1 MELRLKPSTLDLQSY
16 GGGRLNLVRQLT
28 VTLSTPGHTVEAVI
42 QVQSGAPV
50 DLLLGTDLQVKLGFT
65 LLQTLPGGRAI
76 DLVKQSRWQL
86 CPRDEPT
93 EESVDGCLEVGPTSK
108 NKQKASTA
116 FWISTTI
123 GLHWIVQTYRLH
135 QPRHPCHIYTHK
147 DHSSHWDWKSEGG
160 EVTGSDGSTTQKHH
174 TVTAGLYTQASQLT
188 LWDWKS
194 EGGEGTGS
202 DGSTTQKHHTVT
214 AGLYTQASQLTLWD
228 WKSEGGEVTP
238 TAKELAVTAALHRS
252 ITQ

>member
-1 MELRLKPSTLDLQSY
+1 MESSHEPNCNRHHRDSGTAHKHHTVTAGLYIQGS
-16 GGGRLNLVRQLT
+16 QLT
-28 VTLSTPGHTVEAVI
+28 L
-42 QVQSGAPV
+42 
-50 DLLLGTDLQVKLGFT
+50 
-65 LLQTLPGGRAI
+65 
-76 DLVKQSRWQL
+76 
-86 CPRDEPT
+86 
-93 EESVDGCLEVGPTSK
+93 
-108 NKQKASTA
+108 
-116 FWISTTI
+116 
-123 GLHWIVQTYRLH
+123 
-135 QPRHPCHIYTHK
+135 
-147 DHSSHWDWKSEGG
+147 WDWKSEGG

-252 ITQ
+252 ITVIAGLYVQASPLTLWDWKSEGARESDSEGTASDGSTTQKHYSDSRNIHTSITTHIVGLEERGGEGIRQRGNCQ